1 MVSRSEQ
8 RRFDRWGYGILSLMI
23 SVYSMYFF
31 VRMNLTLAMPYFQD
45 TLHFEKTDLGVII
58 TFQFMVF
65 GIGKF
70 INAFLSNILKPKTF
84 LAIGLIGS
92 GCMSL
97 AIGNSET
104 IFWIGFFWCLNSFFQ
119 SLSWPQCV
127 RLMSEWYSSA
137 QLGTRWSIITLSNPI
152 GTAVVSALLPLL
164 VINYSWQMVFWIPG
178 ISAIIMGSL
187 TLFLPLD
194 LPKALGLLSVEE
206 RFNIK
211 RPELKKEEN
220 ASLSWSILKEIM
232 KNGKLWYVVLA
243 TSCIYIVKGGF
254 TTWAFIYLR
263 DFKQLSL
270 KEIALLMTLF
280 EAFGF
285 LGILMTGVF
294 LDRLFKNSRSLVGAL
309 YLATTMVCFVL
320 LVVFPANQLWL
331 DAVILAALGFSLY
344 GPQIVVG
351 VASIDFSTKEA
362 AVAANGFVGLMS
374 YAIPSLI
381 TGIGLGALT
390 QNYGWS
396 ATFFM
401 FFCFS
406 GIALVLFWRL
416 NQRQKKKEEIVVS
429 SSSHI
434 NENEKKENLVNAS

>member
-1 MVSRSEQ
+1 VLRKEHG
-8 RRFDRWGYGILSLMI
+8 RFDRWGYGILGLMI
-23 SVYSMYFF
+23 AVYSMYFF

-45 TLHFEKTDLGVII
+45 SLHFNKTDLGLII
-58 TFQFMVF
+58 TLQFMVF

-70 INAFLSNILKPKTF
+70 INAFFSDILKPKTF

-92 GCMSL
+92 GLMSL
-97 AIGNSET
+97 AIGSST
-104 IFWIGFFWCLNSFFQ
+104 SLIHIGFFWCLNSFFQ

-127 RLMSEWYSSA
+127 RLMSEWYSSS

-152 GTAVVSALLPLL
+152 GTAVVSAVLPLL
-164 VINYSWQMVFWIPG
+164 VVNYSWHMVFWIPG
-178 ISAIIMGSL
+178 VAAIL
-187 TLFLPLD
+187 TGIGTFFLPLD
-194 LPKALGLLSVEE
+194 LPKSLGLLSLDE

-211 RPELKKEEN
+211 RPELQKDSN
-220 ASLSWSILKEIM
+220 SSISWSILKEIM
-232 KNGKLWYVVLA
+232 KNVKLWYVVFA

-263 DFKQLSL
+263 DFKHLSL

-294 LDRLFKNSRSLVGAL
+294 LDRLFKDSRSLVGAI
-309 YLATTMVCFVL
+309 YLGMTMICFVL

-331 DAVILAALGFSLY
+331 DALILGALGFSLY

-351 VASIDFSTKEA
+351 VASIDFSSKEA

-374 YAIPSLI
+374 YALPSII
-381 TGIGLGALT
+381 TGVGLGTLT

-396 ATFFM
+396 ATLMM
-401 FFCFS
+401 FFIFS
-406 GIALVLFWRL
+406 GIALALFWRL
-416 NQRQKKKEEIVVS
+416 NYRQKKKDATSGVS
-429 SSSHI
+429 SSPV